1 MVKKTMM
8 GEAAD
13 AVKSVAG
20 AALGAAAAAATGV
33 VVGTLAGAITRG
45 GRKLGEA
52 APVLEKAAA
61 DKVSKPMLPTP
72 KKRGAAKRR
81 STMAK
86 KKVAAIR
93 AAKTKHTAKRR
104 KKR

>member
-1 MVKKTMM
+1 MTMVMKCKSIVASGQFQYVEHQGMCMAKKTMM

-33 VVGTLAGAITRG
+33 VVGTLASAITRG

-72 KKRGAAKRR
+72 KR
-81 STMAK
+81 
-86 KKVAAIR
+86 
-93 AAKTKHTAKRR
+93 
-104 KKR
+104 